1 MSKREIA
8 AGLISK
14 SKEQLFERDMN
25 WQRRFDVTPV
35 QNVSLGQNVSINNTL
50 STEVREAL
58 EALTRPVSGE
68 DYLEKERTPDEILKQ
83 LRTFALFLMS
93 VETRDIVVYLEKT
106 ERTFGDAINNSI
118 GIFSAI
124 EEKKED
130 EKKKTQGDIDL
141 R

>member
-1 MSKREIA
+1 
-8 AGLISK
+8 
-14 SKEQLFERDMN
+14 MN

-93 VETRDIVVYLEKT
+93 VETRDIVVSLEKT